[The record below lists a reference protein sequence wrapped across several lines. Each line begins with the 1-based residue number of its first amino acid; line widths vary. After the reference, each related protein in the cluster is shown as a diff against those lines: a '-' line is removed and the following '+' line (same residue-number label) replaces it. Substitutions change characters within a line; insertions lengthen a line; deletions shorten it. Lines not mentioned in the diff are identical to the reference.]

1 MGRDEFL
8 EVIAMRMPSLPTVTR
23 WLCVSLLAGLVSGCT
38 AGVGIHVQTVP
49 DEPVYVAWS
58 DVHADAEGLVVEGVV
73 RRSDLIGPPIPVTV
87 SVEILSSSGDIVKTV
102 QSDRIDVPCRRANRA
117 QGFQRFMV
125 RLPNLPADGTSLRVS
140 PRSS

>member
-1 MGRDEFL
+1 MGCDEFL
-8 EVIAMRMPSLPTVTR
+8 EVMAMRILSLPTVTR

-38 AGVGIHVQTVP
+38 AGVGIRVQTGA

-58 DVHADAEGLVVEGVV
+58 NVHADAEGLVVDGVV

-87 SVEILSSSGDIVKTV
+87 SVEVLSSSGDIVKTV
-102 QSDRIDVPCRRANRA
+102 QSDRIDIPCRRANRA

-140 PRSS
+140 PRGS